1 MWDGA
6 KHVCR
11 LHEGPAVNR
20 HKPSVDVL
28 FRSMAASAGA
38 ATVAALLTGMG
49 DDGARGLLELSQ
61 AGARTLVQDE
71 ASSVVWGMPGA
82 AWKLDAAGEMQ
93 SIEHMAA
100 RLLALA
106 RHPHTGAG
114 GA

>member
-1 MWDGA
+1 
-6 KHVCR
+6 
-11 LHEGPAVNR
+11 
-20 HKPSVDVL
+20 
-28 FRSMAASAGA
+28 
-38 ATVAALLTGMG
+38 
-49 DDGARGLLELSQ
+49 
-61 AGARTLVQDE
+61 QDE
-71 ASSVVWGMPGA
+71 PSSVVWGMPGA